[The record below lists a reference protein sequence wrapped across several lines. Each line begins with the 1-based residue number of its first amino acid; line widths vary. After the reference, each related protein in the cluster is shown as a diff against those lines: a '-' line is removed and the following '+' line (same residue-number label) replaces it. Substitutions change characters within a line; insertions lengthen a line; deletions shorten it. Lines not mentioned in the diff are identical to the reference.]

1 MEEKKT
7 EAAPAVCLQPS
18 TAAAS
23 SIKHGGERDGEEMF
37 KGSRRSDKQ
46 SRASSSSSNH
56 TAAQAVPATTQP
68 SVFAAKELSQE
79 VIALCTHIP
88 RPSIIHVPKEEEDEE
103 EESPKKQL
111 DLPVLEYES
120 LSDTVNKD
128 PEPKDPFPIPRK
140 IMAEPDYIDDDNP
153 ELIRPQKLINPV
165 KSSRNHQDLHRE
177 LLMNQKR
184 GLAPQNKP
192 ELQKVMEKR
201 KRDQVI
207 KQQKEEEA
215 QKKKSDLEIE
225 LLKRQQ
231 KLEQLELEKQKIQ
244 EEQENAPEFVKVKGN
259 LRRTVQEATEAP
271 DS

>member
-88 RPSIIHVPKEEEDEE
+88 RPSIIHVPKV
-103 EESPKKQL
+103 SSA
-111 DLPVLEYES
+111 LE
-120 LSDTVNKD
+120 V
-128 PEPKDPFPIPRK
+128 
-140 IMAEPDYIDDDNP
+140 
-153 ELIRPQKLINPV
+153 PV
-165 KSSRNHQDLHRE
+165 KRGWMLGKAFSHGGQCSMGGGHTEVMGMLCLKDYKTWLDKSWADLAYPW
-177 LLMNQKR
+177 QPS
-184 GLAPQNKP
+184 GLRRR
-192 ELQKVMEKR
+192 LEKR
-201 KRDQVI
+201 R
-207 KQQKEEEA
+207 
-215 QKKKSDLEIE
+215 L
-225 LLKRQQ
+225 
-231 KLEQLELEKQKIQ
+231 
-244 EEQENAPEFVKVKGN
+244 
-259 LRRTVQEATEAP
+259 EAP
-271 DS
+271 SSHHFCDCVMSGF